1 MKSKSSYKGGNQKQ
15 LLDEEDE
22 EIKFNSL
29 PKDLEKEIDSLDE
42 NFTIIDQLKKLAMV
56 RNRDILKE
64 ITSEYE
70 RKGNFVR
77 ILPARGSDIYDKY
90 FQHQK
95 QIQRYIYKCLF
106 EDEIIK

>member
-1 MKSKSSYKGGNQKQ
+1 MKQGNMKSKSSYKGGNQKQ

-77 ILPARGSDIYDKY
+77 ILPA
-90 FQHQK
+90 
-95 QIQRYIYKCLF
+95 
-106 EDEIIK
+106 